1 MFSVIRKYLILVLA
15 ILQLFVPLVHAHTGE
30 KNLNHGLHVPGLELY
45 GINHHAPFMQNVNAD
60 WNAEGFL
67 VTVDAGIKNPQDMS
81 VVKTGQSFAVLPSGQ
96 LQVCALPEN
105 DSNFSPQR
113 QSFHFRRHLST
124 FSPRAPP
131 AQ

>member
-1 MFSVIRKYLILVLA
+1 MLSVVRKYLILVLA

-45 GINHHAPFMQNVNAD
+45 GIKHHAAFMQNVND
-60 WNAEGFL
+60 GWNAEGLL

-81 VVKTGQSFAVLPSGQ
+81 VVETGQSFAVLPSGQ
-96 LQVCALPEN
+96 LHVFALPEN
-105 DSNFSPQR
+105 DSNFSPQQ
-113 QSFHFRRHLST
+113 QSFTFRRHLST
-124 FSPRAPP
+124 LSPRAPP